1 MTDSAEQ
8 QVESVVRRLQGR
20 LPAVP
25 ARALERAVDV
35 EFQSFSSARVRD
47 FLPVLIERRLWLE
60 FDERRTP

>member
-8 QVESVVRRLQGR
+8 QVELVVRRLQGR

-25 ARALERAVDV
+25 ARALERAVEV

>member
-8 QVESVVRRLQGR
+8 QVELVVRRLQGR